1 MLYDSKVL
9 KNVKLTYD
17 IRSQNTS
24 GISEKILRDSV
35 NKEDSCKIQNKKLG
49 YWTTSEFETPVGKW
63 GRGVTNIFKETVK
76 IYITFIRALRKY
88 RHTNDTIEMSVIY
101 WLPVSPIMRAL
112 LLQ

>member
-1 MLYDSKVL
+1 MDKLWSLHIMEHYTAMRINKLLQHATRINLIILPKKLDMLYDSKVL

-49 YWTTSEFETPVGKW
+49 YCTTSEFETPVGKV
-63 GRGVTNIFKETVK
+63 G
-76 IYITFIRALRKY
+76 
-88 RHTNDTIEMSVIY
+88 
-101 WLPVSPIMRAL
+101 
-112 LLQ
+112 